1 MKLFRYCGLSS
12 PLWIRK
18 MLFVESFV
26 DSITHWAETFQSFFD
41 ETIEKLASSGKHIVV
56 MGDFNIDLLKCAS
69 SSYTHN
75 FLSSLQRCFLF
86 PSIDKP
92 TRVRS
97 TFATLIDNIFINNP
111 DHVAACGNI
120 ICDISDHFSQ
130 FCVLKSI
137 RDKIKI
143 KKSKV

>member
-1 MKLFRYCGLSS
+1 MKFFRYCGLSS

-18 MLFVESFV
+18 MLLVEFFV

-41 ETIEKLASSGKHIVV
+41 ETIEKLASSGKHIVI

-75 FLSSLQRCFLF
+75 FLSSLQSCFLF